1 MFMKIQQ
8 WQKMCL
14 NKHLRQFDLDL
25 KALCF
30 EENNDINITEF
41 TQVCLLTTS
50 VAIMEELKTRG
61 VKADVAPDLA
71 LVNTVR

>member
-14 NKHLRQFDLDL
+14 NKHLKAVDLDL

-50 VAIMEELKTRG
+50 VAIMEELKDQR
-61 VKADVAPDLA
+61 
-71 LVNTVR
+71 